1 VIDMR
6 LAIVSGS
13 TVAMVMCVGL
23 AAAPGTQIRLTF
35 EDGRVSLRAADATV
49 SQILAE
55 WARVGQTRI
64 VADRLSSG
72 PMTLEFDNVSEAD
85 ALGVLLGSVSG
96 YVAVQRQV
104 FSNRLSRFDRILV
117 MPTSA
122 SPPPP
127 ASAPALPPVVPSG
140 AEHQRK
146 PVRPPG

>member
-1 VIDMR
+1 MR
-6 LAIVSGS
+6 HAIVSVS
-13 TVAMVMCVGL
+13 TMAMVTCVGL
-23 AAAPGTQIRLTF
+23 AAAPGAQIRLTF
-35 EDGRVSLRAADATV
+35 TDGRVSLLAADATLP
-49 SQILAE
+49 QILAE

-64 VADRLSSG
+64 VADRVSSG
-72 PMTLEFDNVSEAD
+72 PMTLELDNVSEED

-96 YVAVQRQV
+96 YVAVQRQAL
-104 FSNRLSRFDRILV
+104 SNRLSRFDRILV

-122 SPPPP
+122 SPPP